1 VSDSTPHGSHI
12 PAQGPAVGQDEWVAR
27 HAERRLMPSGPL
39 GTLEDRVRRVPWW
52 AWLILFLAAASTL
65 PVFEHSCYV
74 RYVAFSTVLYM
85 LLALGLNVVVG
96 WGGLLDLGY
105 VAFYGIGAYAYA
117 ILDSDKFGIHLPTI
131 VSVPLI
137 VVIGAIVG
145 FLLGLP
151 SRRLTGDYLAI
162 VTLFFLQL
170 FQTITTN
177 GDAAFGHNITGG
189 PNGILRIDPFHL
201 GSHDLVVQHEGIFAV
216 SYFYVALG
224 VFAVVVVALRF
235 VNQSR
240 TGRAWRSQREDP
252 LAAEAM
258 GMPVN
263 WLKLLSFSF
272 GAAVAALTGTLFAAQ
287 AASVFPLTFYFVLL
301 IIVYTMVI
309 LGGSGS
315 QAGVVTG
322 ALIVSPLLELLRDP
336 GKSRVIFFLALV
348 GGLLLMSRRSR
359 ALGIVG
365 LATLAFG
372 FAVHE
377 TLGAIDKSWIAGEHQ
392 GGFAGF
398 TDHWVA
404 APAHLARWIAPTSY
418 IGLIAVVLLV
428 TMVRGRLRLV
438 LLVPTLYLAAFV
450 WENVMLAKPEPARY
464 IVLGIIL
471 IALMIL
477 RPNGLLGE
485 RRVEIV

>member
-1 VSDSTPHGSHI
+1 MTDSTPHGLHEG
-12 PAQGPAVGQDEWVAR
+12 GPAVGKDEWVAR

-39 GTLEDRVRRVPWW
+39 RTIEDRLRLVPWW
-52 AWLILFLAAASTL
+52 AWLILFVAVFSLL
-65 PVFEHSCYV
+65 PVVDHSGYV
-74 RYVAFSTVLYM
+74 RRVAFDTVLYM

-117 ILDSDKFGIHLPTI
+117 ILDSDKFGIHLPTL

-137 VVIGAIVG
+137 VAIGAVVG

-177 GDAAFGHNITGG
+177 GDSVHGHNLTGG
-189 PNGILRIDPFHL
+189 PNGILRVDPFHL
-201 GSHDLVVQHEGIFAV
+201 FGHQLAIQHGGVFAV
-216 SYFYVALG
+216 SYLYVALG
-224 VFAVVVVALRF
+224 VFAVVFVALRY
-235 VNQSR
+235 VNESR
-240 TGRAWRSQREDP
+240 TGRAWRSLREDP

-263 WLKLLSFSF
+263 WLKLMSFSF
-272 GAAVAALTGTLFAAQ
+272 GAAVAALTGTLFAALS
-287 AASVFPLTFYFVLL
+287 ASVFPLTFYFVLL
-301 IIVYTMVI
+301 ITVYTMVI

-315 QAGVVTG
+315 QPGVVTG
-322 ALIVSPLLELLRDP
+322 ALVIGPLLEALRDAN
-336 GKSRVIFFLALV
+336 KSRAIFFLALV
-348 GGLLLMSRRSR
+348 GGLLLVSRRSR
-359 ALGIVG
+359 SIGIVG

-377 TLGAIDKSWIAGEHQ
+377 VLGAINTSWIAGEHQ
-392 GGFAGF
+392 GGLAGVV
-398 TDHWVA
+398 DHWVV
-404 APAHLARWIAPTSY
+404 APAHPVRWIAPVSY
-418 IGLIAVVLLV
+418 IGLIGVLLLV
-428 TMVRGRLRLV
+428 TVVRGRMRLV

-450 WENVMLAKPEPARY
+450 WENVMLSKPEPARF